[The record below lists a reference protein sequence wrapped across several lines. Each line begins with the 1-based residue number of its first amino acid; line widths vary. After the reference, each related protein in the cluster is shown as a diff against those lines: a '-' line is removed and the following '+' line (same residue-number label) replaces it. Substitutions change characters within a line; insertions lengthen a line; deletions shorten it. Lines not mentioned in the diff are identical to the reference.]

1 MTKDVTITKQTS
13 VSNVDISPVISEVIE
28 YTKDQAVMKDIK
40 TVLASVPKSDS
51 MDWKLVSG
59 VIMNSLVEW
68 VVENK
73 DKNDVKSLELIQHL
87 QKDIGYLLQRLGLA
101 QQSFSQLISTIK
113 GLLNVALFLCP
124 GTRCSGS
131 KHTRCC
137 VVFLQHY

>member
-1 MTKDVTITKQTS
+1 MTKEVTTTKQTS
-13 VSNVDISPVISEVIE
+13 MTNVDISPVITEVIE
-28 YTKDQAVMKDIK
+28 YAKDQAVVTDIK

-73 DKNDVKSLELIQHL
+73 DNDSTRSLDLIKHL

-101 QQSFSQLISTIK
+101 E
-113 GLLNVALFLCP
+113 
-124 GTRCSGS
+124 
-131 KHTRCC
+131 
-137 VVFLQHY
+137 

>member
-1 MTKDVTITKQTS
+1 MTKDLTTTKQTS

-40 TVLASVPKSDS
+40 TVLSSVPKSDS

-73 DKNDVKSLELIQHL
+73 NNDDTRSLDLIKHL
-87 QKDIGYLLQRLGLA
+87 QRDVGYLLQRLGLA
-101 QQSFSQLISTIK
+101 E
-113 GLLNVALFLCP
+113 
-124 GTRCSGS
+124 
-131 KHTRCC
+131 
-137 VVFLQHY
+137 

>member
-1 MTKDVTITKQTS
+1 MTNEVTTTKQTS
-13 VSNVDISPVISEVIE
+13 VSNVDISPVINEVLE
-28 YTKDQAVMKDIK
+28 YTKDQAVITDIK

-73 DKNDVKSLELIQHL
+73 DNDNTRSLDLIKHL

-101 QQSFSQLISTIK
+101 E
-113 GLLNVALFLCP
+113 
-124 GTRCSGS
+124 
-131 KHTRCC
+131 
-137 VVFLQHY
+137 

>member
-13 VSNVDISPVISEVIE
+13 ISNVDISPVISEVIE

-73 DKNDVKSLELIQHL
+73 DNDSTRSLDLIKHL
-87 QKDIGYLLQRLGLA
+87 QRDIGYLLQRLGLA
-101 QQSFSQLISTIK
+101 E
-113 GLLNVALFLCP
+113 
-124 GTRCSGS
+124 
-131 KHTRCC
+131 
-137 VVFLQHY
+137 